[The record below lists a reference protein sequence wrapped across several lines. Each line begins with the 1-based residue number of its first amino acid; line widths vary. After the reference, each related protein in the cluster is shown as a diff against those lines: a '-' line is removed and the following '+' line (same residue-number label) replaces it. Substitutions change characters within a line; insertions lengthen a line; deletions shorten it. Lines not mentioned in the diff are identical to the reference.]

1 VNGVWGTWQ
10 QNAPK
15 KMDTKKFSL
24 KILSVTHLNEIAD
37 IWIDSLPDN
46 LKSMIGKKLVYKY
59 IKEFF
64 RSQKNLGYGIFN
76 SKELI
81 GFVFFASDKNITSR
95 IILKN
100 IFSIILSFFSLVIK
114 LKFNKILNYF
124 NVLIFLIF
132 SKIKGR
138 KINNS
143 TELLIISLKR
153 KYQNRGLGTFLLK
166 YSIINNQNYFK
177 KFEKILVMTL
187 KKTPEN
193 IEFYKKS
200 HFKINHSIYGRVFL
214 VLIL

>member
-1 VNGVWGTWQ
+1 
-10 QNAPK
+10 
-15 KMDTKKFSL
+15 MYTKKFSL
-24 KILSVTHLNEIAD
+24 KILSVAHLNEIAD

-46 LKSMIGKKLVYKY
+46 LKSIIGKKLVCKY

-64 RSQKNLGYGIFN
+64 RSQKNLGYGIFS
-76 SKELI
+76 SKKLI
-81 GFVFFASDKNITSR
+81 GFVFFAKDKNITGR

-100 IFSIILSFFSLVIK
+100 IFSIFLSFFLFMIK
-114 LKFNKILNYF
+114 FKFSKIFNYF
-124 NVLIFLIF
+124 DVLIFLIF

-143 TELLIISLKR
+143 TELLIISLKK

-166 YSIINNQNYFK
+166 NSIINNQNYFK

-187 KKTPEN
+187 KKTPYN

-200 HFKINHSIYGRVFL
+200 NFKISYSIYGRVFL
-214 VLIL
+214 ILIL

>member
-1 VNGVWGTWQ
+1 
-10 QNAPK
+10 
-15 KMDTKKFSL
+15 MHTKKFSF
-24 KILSVTHLNEIAD
+24 KILSVAHSDEIAD

-46 LKSMIGKKLVYKY
+46 LKSIIGKKLVCKY

-76 SKELI
+76 SKELV
-81 GFVFFASDKNITSR
+81 GFVFFAKDKNITGR

-100 IFSIILSFFSLVIK
+100 IFSIFLSFFLFMIK
-114 LKFNKILNYF
+114 FKFSKIFNYF
-124 NVLIFLIF
+124 DVLIFLIF

-143 TELLIISLKR
+143 TELLIISLKK
-153 KYQNRGLGTFLLK
+153 KYQNRGLGTILLK
-166 YSIINNQNYFK
+166 NSIINNQNYFK

-187 KKTPEN
+187 KKTPYN

-200 HFKINHSIYGRVFL
+200 NFKISYSIYGRVFL
-214 VLIL
+214 ILIL

>member
-1 VNGVWGTWQ
+1 MNGVWGTWQ

>member
-1 VNGVWGTWQ
+1 
-10 QNAPK
+10 
-15 KMDTKKFSL
+15 MYSKKFSL
-24 KILSVTHLNEIAD
+24 KTLSVTHSNEIAD
-37 IWIDSLPDN
+37 IWIDSLSDN
-46 LKSMIGKKLVYKY
+46 LKSMIGKKLVCKY

-81 GFVFFASDKNITSR
+81 GFVLFANDENITGR

-100 IFSIILSFFSLVIK
+100 IFSIILSFFSFVIK
-114 LKFNKILNYF
+114 FKFNKILNYF

-153 KYQNRGLGTFLLK
+153 KYQNKGLGTFLLK
-166 YSIINNQNYFK
+166 NSIINNQNYFK

-200 HFKINHSIYGRVFL
+200 NLKINHSIYGRIFL

>member
-1 VNGVWGTWQ
+1 MNGIWGTWQ

>member
-1 VNGVWGTWQ
+1 MNGVWGTWQ

-214 VLIL
+214 VLIF

>member
-1 VNGVWGTWQ
+1 
-10 QNAPK
+10 
-15 KMDTKKFSL
+15 MYSKKFSL
-24 KILSVTHLNEIAD
+24 KTLSVTHSNEIAD
-37 IWIDSLPDN
+37 IWIDSLSDN
-46 LKSMIGKKLVYKY
+46 LKSMIGKKLVCKY

-81 GFVFFASDKNITSR
+81 GFVLFANDENITGR

-100 IFSIILSFFSLVIK
+100 IFSIILSFFSFVIK
-114 LKFNKILNYF
+114 FKFNKILNYF
-124 NVLIFLIF
+124 NVFIFLIF

-153 KYQNRGLGTFLLK
+153 KYQNKGLGTFLLK
-166 YSIINNQNYFK
+166 NSIINNQNYFK

-200 HFKINHSIYGRVFL
+200 NFKINHSIYGRIFL

>member
-1 VNGVWGTWQ
+1 
-10 QNAPK
+10 
-15 KMDTKKFSL
+15 MHTKKFSF
-24 KILSVTHLNEIAD
+24 KILSVAHSDEIAD

-46 LKSMIGKKLVYKY
+46 LKSIIGKKLVCKY

-64 RSQKNLGYGIFN
+64 RSQKNLGYGIFS
-76 SKELI
+76 SKKLI
-81 GFVFFASDKNITSR
+81 GFVFFAKDKNITGR

-100 IFSIILSFFSLVIK
+100 IFSIFLSFFLFMIK
-114 LKFNKILNYF
+114 FKFSKIFNYF
-124 NVLIFLIF
+124 DVLIFLIF

-143 TELLIISLKR
+143 TELLIISLKK
-153 KYQNRGLGTFLLK
+153 KYQNRGLGTILLK
-166 YSIINNQNYFK
+166 NSIINNQNYFK

-193 IEFYKKS
+193 IEFYKKNS
-200 HFKINHSIYGRVFL
+200 FKINYSIYGRVYL

>member
-1 VNGVWGTWQ
+1 
-10 QNAPK
+10 
-15 KMDTKKFSL
+15 MYSKKFSL
-24 KILSVTHLNEIAD
+24 KTLSVTHSNEIAD
-37 IWIDSLPDN
+37 IWIDSLSDN
-46 LKSMIGKKLVYKY
+46 LKSMIGKKLVCKY

-81 GFVFFASDKNITSR
+81 GFVLFANDENITGR

-100 IFSIILSFFSLVIK
+100 IFSIILSFFSFVIK
-114 LKFNKILNYF
+114 FKFNKILNYF

-153 KYQNRGLGTFLLK
+153 KYQNKGLGTFLLK
-166 YSIINNQNYFK
+166 NSIINNQNYFK

-200 HFKINHSIYGRVFL
+200 NFKINHSIYGRIFL